1 VTEPWS
7 PETAQAPAPAASWR
21 DPAAW
26 KEDPASAA
34 QAAVADVTVTAQAT
48 VANVTSAAQSAIADF
63 EVRTAERPEM
73 RVGVAFAGGLLTAL
87 ILRRLAR

>member
-7 PETAQAPAPAASWR
+7 PETAGVPAPEASWR

-26 KEDPASAA
+26 QDDPAAAA
-34 QAAVADVTVTAQAT
+34 QAAVADVTNIAQAT
-48 VANVTSAAQSAIADF
+48 VADVTSAAQSTLADLQ
-63 EVRTAERPEM
+63 VRYADRPEVL
-73 RVGVAFAGGLLTAL
+73 VGGAFAGGLLAAL